1 MKRALP
7 VALALGLLVPAVA
20 FAAEP
25 SSFDAL
31 RAKGWI
37 WAYLGVFAAGLLTSL
52 TPCVYPLIGITVAI
66 FGAKE
71 ASSRFRAFLLAAL
84 YVLGMVVTYSTLG
97 VIFAVSGRATGA
109 GFLLASPWVV
119 VPIVLLYVVL
129 AASMFGAFE
138 INLPSSW
145 QTALSGVGGKGM
157 KGAFL
162 MGLVGGFIAAPCTG
176 PMLAGL
182 LAFVATSRSIGLGM
196 SLMTTYALGMGV
208 LFLLVATFAMSLP
221 KSGAWMETV
230 KAIGGTALLVVAG
243 YFLRPILPAL
253 ARATDA
259 GTLFLAVTAGAVALG
274 LLFLVLAA
282 RRGPALK
289 IAGILLATA
298 GGIGVV
304 NWSMTPKQELAWR
317 HDRDAALEAAKHSG
331 RPALVDFSAEWCK
344 PCKAFEAEVLADP
357 VVHGELSDRFVA
369 VKFDVTKGTDR
380 DLAHQESWNAAALPT
395 VILVDS
401 SGKETVRFQGELPDA
416 DKFLAALRDV
426 R

>member
-1 MKRALP
+1 
-7 VALALGLLVPAVA
+7 VALLVPAIA
-20 FAAEP
+20 FAEP
-25 SSFDAL
+25 SSFESL

-71 ASSRFRAFLLAAL
+71 ASSRWKAFLLAAL

-97 VIFAVSGRATGA
+97 VVFALSGRATGA
-109 GFLLASPWVV
+109 GFLLASPWIVI
-119 VPIVLLYVVL
+119 PIVILYAVL

-138 INLPSSW
+138 LNLPSSW
-145 QTALSGVGGKGM
+145 QTKLSGVGGKGL

-182 LAFVATSRSIGLGM
+182 LAFVATSRSVALGM
-196 SLMTTYALGMGV
+196 SLMSTYALGMGV

-243 YFLRPILPAL
+243 YFLRPIVPMI
-253 ARATDA
+253 ARATDS
-259 GTLFLAVTAGAVALG
+259 GTLFLVVMAGGVALG
-274 LLFLVLAA
+274 LVFLVVATKVTRGAVAA
-282 RRGPALK
+282 K
-289 IAGILLATA
+289 IVGVGLATV

-304 NWSMTPKQELAWR
+304 NWTMTPKQELAWR
-317 HDRDAALEAAKHSG
+317 HDRQNALAAAKGSG
-331 RPALVDFSAEWCK
+331 RPAMIDFSAEWCK
-344 PCKAFEAEVLADP
+344 PCKEFEAEVLADP
-357 VVHGELSDRFVA
+357 VVHGELADRFVA
-369 VKFDVTKGTDR
+369 VKFDVTQGTDV
-380 DLAHQESWNAAALPT
+380 DLEHQASWDAAALPT

-401 SGKETVRFQGELPDA
+401 SGKEHKRFQGELPDA
-416 DKFLAALRDV
+416 DAFLTALRGV